1 MFEFFLI
8 IIVKLTATFSTDI
21 NTIIENEKKIIFNEP
36 NKKDEIIDFISTS
49 QDDEC
54 TLNKIARKIL
64 FQING
69 NPTIILP
76 VIDSSKDLGIN
87 YGIMPIFAIRDKKK
101 EENISSVVAPSLNY
115 NKHLGFTYTY
125 RHYIF
130 PSEKSLAVSRISL
143 SQNSQQ
149 EVFLRYWEPEFMKT
163 KTRINIEFRNWHN
176 PKSSFYGYG
185 PDSKKSKRAN
195 YTYYLKGG
203 EISLSLPVSNFFY
216 LDITPSYYLHK
227 IRNGVVDEYKFS
239 QIYPYEYFETSKE
252 KKFFTNR
259 FSLIFDTTD
268 HPILPRIGSYIII
281 SFTRS
286 LKNLISDY
294 TYSIYSFEIKD
305 YYNYKDKYITAVRFL
320 LEWKTGEKIPFY
332 RMPQLG
338 ESTGLR
344 MAGDGRFVDN
354 VKMVLNIEQRLTV
367 IRRPIL
373 KFLTELELTPFID
386 IGTVSSSI
394 NKLSL
399 KKLKL
404 GPGFATRIVLRPQIV
419 ATADLAYGSEGFN
432 AIIKVNYPF

>member
-1 MFEFFLI
+1 MCELFLFI
-8 IIVKLTATFSTDI
+8 AIKLTAAFSTDI
-21 NTIIENEKKIIFNEP
+21 NTIIRNEKKTIFSEP
-36 NKKDEIIDFISTS
+36 NKKDEMVSVISKS

-54 TLNKIARKIL
+54 TLNKIAKKIL

-76 VIDSSKDLGIN
+76 VLDSSKDLGIN
-87 YGIMPIFAIRDKKK
+87 YGIMPIFAIRDKRK
-101 EENISSVVAPSLNY
+101 EENISSVVAPSINY
-115 NKHLGFTYTY
+115 NKYLGFTYTY

-130 PSEKSLAVSRISL
+130 PSEKSLAVSRISF

-149 EVFLRYWEPEFMKT
+149 EIFLRYWEPEFIKT
-163 KTRINIEFRNWHN
+163 KVRVNIEFRDWHN

-185 PDSKKSKRAN
+185 LDSKKSKRAN

-203 EISLSLPVSNFFY
+203 EISLSLPVLNFFY

-227 IRNGVVDEYKFS
+227 IRDGVIDEYKFS
-239 QIYPYEYFETSKE
+239 QIYPYEYLESSKE

-259 FSLIFDTTD
+259 FSFIFDTTD

-286 LKNLISDY
+286 LKKLISDY
-294 TYSIYSFEIKD
+294 TYSIYSLEIKD
-305 YYNYKDKYITAVRFL
+305 YYNYKDKYITAMRFL
-320 LEWKTGEKIPFY
+320 LEWKTGQKIPFY

-338 ESTGLR
+338 ESSGLR

-367 IRRPIL
+367 IRSSIL

-386 IGTVSSSI
+386 VGSVASSI
-394 NKLSL
+394 EKISF

-419 ATADLAYGSEGFN
+419 ATSDFAFGSEGFN